1 MSTKKPAPPVEEYT
15 SPDGFGHSLA
25 QERTLNDLAARLF
38 KTEDGQRF
46 LAYLRN
52 ITINRITGP
61 EVPDIQLRHLEGQR
75 FIVAIIE
82 RRISDGRE
90 QRPSRPAERE

>member
-1 MSTKKPAPPVEEYT
+1 MSAKKSAPVEEYT

-38 KTEDGQRF
+38 KTEDGQKF
-46 LAYLRN
+46 ITYLRN
-52 ITINRITGP
+52 LTINRVTGP
-61 EVPDIQLRHLEGQR
+61 EVPDHQLRHLEGQR

-82 RRISDGRE
+82 RRIADGRN
-90 QRPSRPAERE
+90 RKPSRPDERE